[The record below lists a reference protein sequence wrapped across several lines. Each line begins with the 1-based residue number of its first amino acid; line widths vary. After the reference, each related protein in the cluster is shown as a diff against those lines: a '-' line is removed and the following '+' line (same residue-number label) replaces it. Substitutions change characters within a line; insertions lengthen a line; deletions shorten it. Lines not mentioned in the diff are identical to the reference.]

1 MENQM
6 TFNKFDYAGL
16 AGGAAL
22 LTAFI
27 YVAAVILI

>member
-1 MENQM
+1 MENQII
-6 TFNKFDYAGL
+6 FNKFDYVGL
-16 AGGAAL
+16 ASGAAL

>member
-1 MENQM
+1 MENQI
-6 TFNKFDYAGL
+6 TFNKFDYVGFAS
-16 AGGAAL
+16 GAAL